1 MTRYISRI
9 LRLAYIIEQ
18 AHGASFSQAVIVLG
32 KYEVHDIIAKLP
44 MGSSEI
50 TWFILMYSPY
60 LFAYKFINGGNLHHF
75 PLKPEFK
82 NTICKIY
89 SFPLY
94 GDNLF
99 SYQTF
104 LDTINI
110 RFAA

>member
-18 AHGASFSQAVIVLG
+18 AHGASFRQAA
-32 KYEVHDIIAKLP
+32 KQEVSGEEEHQHQGDAQRV
-44 MGSSEI
+44 
-50 TWFILMYSPY
+50 FIMYSPY
-60 LFAYKFINGGNLHHF
+60 LFAYKFINGRNLHHF

-94 GDNLF
+94 GNNLF
-99 SYQTF
+99 IYQTF